1 MYSLPWQEF
10 PPCYVNSFT
19 MNAHINGSQIFKR
32 KPKRSFLTDIMYLCM
47 SDFAATEYVDEQPD
61 GCLTQNVLFKYSGSV
76 S

>member
-1 MYSLPWQEF
+1 MGHKCLKK
-10 PPCYVNSFT
+10 T
-19 MNAHINGSQIFKR
+19 
-32 KPKRSFLTDIMYLCM
+32 PKRSFLTDIMYLCM